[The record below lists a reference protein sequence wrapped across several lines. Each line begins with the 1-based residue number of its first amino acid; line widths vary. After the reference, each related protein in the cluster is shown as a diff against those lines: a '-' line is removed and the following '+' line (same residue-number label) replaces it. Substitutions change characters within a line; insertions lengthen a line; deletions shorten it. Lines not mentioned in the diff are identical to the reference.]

1 MSSINQSTP
10 LSKSFAESTT
20 TSVET
25 PSPDCETN
33 RPRVFFN
40 MQNLQRLAWFFAV
53 GFKTSFLP
61 RFMGAN
67 AAPTLELSTRDAL
80 PTLDI
85 FYKGEHYDNTTGYAF
100 ELYAHDD
107 SIDDTAAFA
116 SYMAAYSDNTTILSK
131 RDWYNCKHLSNL
143 QTLGCNSGHALG
155 GFVSAT
161 GSAAMGS
168 YVGTLL
174 SEAFSGGRDNK
185 NPRSV
190 CLTRDG
196 KNLCVSW
203 ATYTG
208 SGLKGGESGDI
219 TYYSTQ
225 CALQGGSSEFKTS
238 MADGGILYIC
248 VSDRADGCGKGV
260 CGQ

>member
-1 MSSINQSTP
+1 MPFPPSTSSTKEN
-10 LSKSFAESTT
+10 TT
-20 TSVET
+20 TT
-25 PSPDCETN
+25 PPAT
-33 RPRVFFN
+33 P
-40 MQNLQRLAWFFAV
+40 
-53 GFKTSFLP
+53 
-61 RFMGAN
+61 
-67 AAPTLELSTRDAL
+67 
-80 PTLDI
+80 
-85 FYKGEHYDNTTGYAF
+85 F

-131 RDWYNCKHLSNL
+131 RDWYNCKRLSNL